1 MEGQTNG
8 QGSGV
13 KKRKIQMDSEECLAH
28 SKTDSG
34 ALPLTNPSE
43 IKTSNQDV
51 NRGLYPKQLKFNST
65 KIGPE
70 ERPHTLKVPCTST
83 NGSSASASEAAA
95 SSNILDD
102 FENDTAFD
110 CMEVFELVEKAES
123 DTSSPCKSTKDWSS
137 PYKTFQPHAATASPC
152 RNFQGSR
159 SFNLP
164 AEHAQVGED
173 LFARLPVEVME
184 NIFCRMP
191 MLDLCLGVNL
201 VCKPWNEII
210 KRDKVGIVYLYKI
223 FYKVLNSFC
232 SDYRPLEDIVWLYFT
247 NDCEWRSKI

>member
-1 MEGQTNG
+1 MEGQTNEQLPG
-8 QGSGV
+8 A

-28 SKTDSG
+28 SKTESG
-34 ALPLTNPSE
+34 ALPLKNPSE

-51 NRGLYPKQLKFNST
+51 NRGLYPKQLKFDST

-70 ERPHTLKVPCTST
+70 ERPHTSKAPCAAT
-83 NGSSASASEAAA
+83 NGSSASASESVA
-95 SSNILDD
+95 SSSILDD

-137 PYKTFQPHAATASPC
+137 PHKTFQPHAATAIPC
-152 RNFQGSR
+152 RNFQGASG
-159 SFNLP
+159 SFNV
-164 AEHAQVGED
+164 ADEYAQVGED
-173 LFARLPVEVME
+173 LFAKLPVEVME

-201 VCKPWNEII
+201 VCKQWNEII
-210 KRDKVGIVYLYKI
+210 KRNKV
-223 FYKVLNSFC
+223 
-232 SDYRPLEDIVWLYFT
+232 DI
-247 NDCEWRSKI
+247 